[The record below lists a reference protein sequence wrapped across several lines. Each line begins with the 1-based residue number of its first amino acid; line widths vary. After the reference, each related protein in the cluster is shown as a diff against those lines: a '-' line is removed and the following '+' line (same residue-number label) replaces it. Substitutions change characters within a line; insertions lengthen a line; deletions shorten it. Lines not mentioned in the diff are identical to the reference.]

1 VQYGHVRYVYPE
13 MLRGNRLH
21 YRCSHCLG
29 TLYGR
34 LRLRP
39 LRFYSFIKTPK
50 VNAPDCTAMCMLCLV
65 NRVQLALNP
74 LNDWIYGNSVQKLSK
89 IFPCEVLNAVLAI
102 SAIHLRFTSSLF
114 CHSEIVLSQHAAYA
128 QHDQFRNL
136 LSVTTAPAVQRTA

>member
-1 VQYGHVRYVYPE
+1 
-13 MLRGNRLH
+13 
-21 YRCSHCLG
+21 
-29 TLYGR
+29 
-34 LRLRP
+34 
-39 LRFYSFIKTPK
+39 
-50 VNAPDCTAMCMLCLV
+50 MLCLV

-102 SAIHLRFTSSLF
+102 HLRFTSSLF
-114 CHSEIVLSQHAAYA
+114 YHSEIVLSQHAAYA